1 MLEYDLVIR
10 LILAAVFGGLVGW
23 ERQKGH
29 KPAGL
34 RTHMLVSMGSA
45 LFTMISFM
53 VTFDLAN
60 GGVID
65 STRIAAGVV
74 TGIGFLGAGAIIQSQ
89 EKVIGL
95 TTAASIWIVS
105 AIGMAIGYGLF
116 ILAGAT
122 AVLTLVILYIL
133 EKLEA
138 RVNLS

>member
-1 MLEYDLVIR
+1 MIEYDLIIR
-10 LILAAVFGGLVGW
+10 LVLAAVFGGLVGW

-53 VTFDLAN
+53 VTFDLAS
-60 GGVID
+60 GLVD
-65 STRIAAGVV
+65 STRIAAGIV

-95 TTAASIWIVS
+95 TTAASIWIVA

-116 ILAGAT
+116 VLAGST
-122 AVLTLVILYIL
+122 AILTLIILYIL
-133 EKLEA
+133 EKVEA
-138 RVNLS
+138 KVNLS